1 MINTILIVEDDEK
14 IAAILA
20 KYAHDSG
27 YHHHIINDGKHV
39 TSWVKANHPDVVLL
53 DIMLPNVSGTELCKQ
68 IRTFSNVPI
77 LMITA
82 KVEEIDRLLGLEIG
96 ADDYICKP
104 FSPKEVM
111 ARIKTVLKRIPTK
124 GCDSLL
130 QLDVV
135 SQRAKLQNIQLPLT
149 PVEFRILHAFN
160 TKPDKV
166 WSREQL
172 LNKMYDD
179 YREVSDR
186 TVDSHVANL
195 RKKLLA
201 TPLQHDFIS
210 AVYGMGYR
218 FVLPTEQCLS

>member
-1 MINTILIVEDDEK
+1 MTNTILIVEDDEK

-20 KYAHDSG
+20 KYAQGSG
-27 YHHHIINDGKHV
+27 YKHHIINDGNDV
-39 TSWVKANHPDVVLL
+39 ISWIQSHEPDAVLL
-53 DIMLPNVSGTELCKQ
+53 DIMLPNVSGMELCKQ
-68 IRTFSNVPI
+68 IRTFSEVPI

-111 ARIKTVLKRIPTK
+111 ARIKTILKRVPAKPT
-124 GCDSLL
+124 DSLF
-130 QLDVV
+130 QLDVA
-135 SQRAKLQNIQLPLT
+135 SQRAKLQNVELTLT

-160 TKPDKV
+160 SQPDNV
-166 WSREQL
+166 WSREKL

-201 TPLQHDFIS
+201 EPLQHDFIS
-210 AVYGMGYR
+210 SVYGIGYR
-218 FVLPTEQCLS
+218 FVLP

>member
-1 MINTILIVEDDEK
+1 MTNKILIVEDDEK
-14 IAAILA
+14 IATILA
-20 KYAHDSG
+20 KYAQGSG
-27 YHHHIINDGKHV
+27 YNHHIINDGAEV
-39 TSWVKANHPDVVLL
+39 ISWVKANEPDAILL

-68 IRTFSNVPI
+68 IREFSEVPV
-77 LMITA
+77 LMATA

-111 ARIKTVLKRIPTK
+111 ARIKTILRRVPTK
-124 GCDSLL
+124 APDSLF

-135 SQRAKLQNIQLPLT
+135 SQRAKLQNIELPLT
-149 PVEFRILHAFN
+149 PVEFRILHAF
-160 TKPDKV
+160 TSKPDNV
-166 WSREQL
+166 WNREQL

-201 TPLQHDFIS
+201 SQLKHDFIGS
-210 AVYGMGYR
+210 VYGVGYR
-218 FVLPTEQCLS
+218 FVLP

>member
-1 MINTILIVEDDEK
+1 MTNTILIVEDDEK

-20 KYAHDSG
+20 KYAQGSG
-27 YHHHIINDGKHV
+27 YTYNIINDGNDV
-39 TSWVKANHPDVVLL
+39 ISWIKAHKPDVVLL

-68 IRTFSNVPI
+68 IRTFSAIPI

-104 FSPKEVM
+104 FSPREVM
-111 ARIKTVLKRIPTK
+111 ARIKTILRRVPSKPS
-124 GCDSLL
+124 DSLFD
-130 QLDVV
+130 LDVA
-135 SQRAKLQNIQLPLT
+135 SQRVKLQNVELTLT

-160 TKPDKV
+160 SKPDNV

-210 AVYGMGYR
+210 SVYGIGYR
-218 FVLPTEQCLS
+218 FVLP

>member
-1 MINTILIVEDDEK
+1 MTNTILIVEDDEK

-20 KYAHDSG
+20 KYADDSG
-27 YHHHIINDGKHV
+27 YQHHIINDGKHV
-39 TSWVKANHPDVVLL
+39 VSWIKTEHPDVVLL

-68 IRTFSNVPI
+68 IRTFSDVPV

-82 KVEEIDRLLGLEIG
+82 KVEEVDRLLGLEIG

-111 ARIKTVLKRIPTK
+111 ARIKTVLRRIPAK
-124 GCDSLL
+124 GSDSLF
-130 QLDVV
+130 QLDVD
-135 SQRAKLQNIQLPLT
+135 SQTAKLQNVELTLT
-149 PVEFRILHAFN
+149 PVEFRILYAFN
-160 TKPDKV
+160 TKPNTV
-166 WSREQL
+166 WSRDQL
-172 LNKMYDD
+172 MNKMYDD

-201 TPLQHDFIS
+201 SPLKHDFIS
-210 AVYGMGYR
+210 SVYGMGYR
-218 FVLPTEQCLS
+218 FVLP

>member
-1 MINTILIVEDDEK
+1 MTNTILIVEDDEK

-20 KYAHDSG
+20 KYAQGSG
-27 YHHHIINDGKHV
+27 YKHHIISDGNDV
-39 TSWVKANHPDVVLL
+39 LSWIKSHEPDAVLL

-68 IRTFSNVPI
+68 IREFSKVPI
-77 LMITA
+77 LMVTA
-82 KVEEIDRLLGLEIG
+82 KVEEINRLLGLEIG

-111 ARIKTVLKRIPTK
+111 ARIKTILRRIPTK
-124 GCDSLL
+124 PSDSLF
-130 QLDVV
+130 QLDVA
-135 SQRAKLQNIQLPLT
+135 SQRAKLQNVELTLT
-149 PVEFRILHAFN
+149 PVEFRILYAFYS
-160 TKPDKV
+160 KPDNV

-201 TPLQHDFIS
+201 EPLKHDFVS
-210 AVYGMGYR
+210 SVYGIGYR
-218 FVLPTEQCLS
+218 FVLP